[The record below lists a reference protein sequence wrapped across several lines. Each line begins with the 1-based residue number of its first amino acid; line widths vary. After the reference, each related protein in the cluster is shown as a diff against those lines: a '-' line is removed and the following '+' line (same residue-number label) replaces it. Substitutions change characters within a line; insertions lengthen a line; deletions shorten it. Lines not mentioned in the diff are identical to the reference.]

1 MPEDGTKHPSILILA
16 PEGRDSSVLRA
27 LLAEGGIAAEIDP
40 GGARLLDAVESGT
53 YSGAVITEEAL
64 TRVGLSALRDA
75 VERQPPWSDFPFVV
89 LARRAQRSRGDLQ
102 HVEQA
107 LNATILERPLHPT
120 SLVSAVRSAIRGRD
134 RQHAAAK
141 HLAELEDARAQLR
154 ALADSLETKVRD
166 RTRDLASAN
175 DRLTAEIA
183 ERERAEARLLQAQ
196 KMEAIGQ
203 LTGGIA
209 HDFNNLLTAVIGS
222 LDLLLRRTTDEK
234 QARLA
239 RNALQ
244 AAERGANLTAQM
256 LAFSRRQQL
265 SPAPLEINEIISTMT
280 DLLARS
286 LGPRINL
293 QTQLEPQL
301 WAAMADRTQLEMM
314 ILNLAINARDAMP
327 SGGSLRI
334 TTANLPA
341 PPADL
346 KTDLSLGEYV
356 GISVHDTGVGMSA
369 SVMAKAFEPFFTTK
383 EPGKGTGLGLSQLY
397 GFARQSGGTAT
408 IESREGV
415 GTTVTIY
422 LPRTIARPAS
432 EAKGSEEERRHKG
445 ARIVLVD
452 DDDDVRTAA
461 AAMIEELGYSVR
473 AFARGAEA
481 LESLSREPF
490 DLLITDVVMPG
501 MNGFEV
507 AKRARELGMGP
518 VLLATGYVDVSEF
531 GEQLDSAWVIRK
543 PFRMAELASRIRS
556 ALSSEP
562 TEATVVDISEA
573 RAGRS
578 DQ

>member
-1 MPEDGTKHPSILILA
+1 MTDEVASDPSILILA
-16 PEGRDSSVLRA
+16 PEGRDSTVLRA
-27 LLAEGGIAAEIDP
+27 LLVEAGISAEVDP
-40 GGARLLDAVESGT
+40 GGGRLLNAIVDGT
-53 YSGAVITEEAL
+53 HSGAVITEEAL
-64 TRVGLSALRDA
+64 TRVGLSELRDA
-75 VERQPPWSDFPFVV
+75 VENQPPWSDFPFVV

-107 LNATILERPLHPT
+107 LNVTVLERPLHPT
-120 SLVSAVRSAIRGRD
+120 SLVSAVRSAIRGRV
-134 RQHAAAK
+134 RQRLAAR
-141 HLAELEDARAQLR
+141 HLKDLEEARAQLR

-222 LDLLLRRTTDEK
+222 IDLLQRRITDEK
-234 QARLA
+234 QKRLA

-265 SPAPLEINEIISTMT
+265 SPAPLEINDIITAMS

-301 WAAMADRTQLEMM
+301 WAALADRTQLEMM

-334 TTANLPA
+334 TTSNLSA
-341 PPADL
+341 PPAEL
-346 KTDLSLGEYV
+346 KTDLSPGEYV
-356 GISVHDTGVGMSA
+356 GISVKDTGVGMSA
-369 SVMAKAFEPFFTTK
+369 QVMAKAFEPFFTTK

-432 EAKGSEEERRHKG
+432 EAKGPEEERRHKT
-445 ARIVLVD
+445 ARILLVD

-481 LESLSREPF
+481 LEALSTQRF

-507 AKRARELGMGP
+507 AKRARELGIGP
-518 VLLATGYVDVSEF
+518 VLLATGYVDVHEF

-543 PFRMAELASRIRS
+543 PFRMAELASRIRA
-556 ALSSEP
+556 ALSSDP
-562 TEATVVDISEA
+562 TDATVVDFNEA
-573 RAGRS
+573 RASRG
-578 DQ
+578 DT

>member
-1 MPEDGTKHPSILILA
+1 LAEDGDLDGSILILA
-16 PEGRDSSVLRA
+16 PDGRDASVLRA
-27 LLAEGGIAAEIDP
+27 LLAEGGITAEIDP
-40 GGARLLDAVESGT
+40 GGGRLLEAIANGT

-75 VERQPPWSDFPFVV
+75 VERQPTWSDFPFVV

-102 HVEQA
+102 HIEQA
-107 LNATILERPLHPT
+107 LNATVLERPLHPT
-120 SLVSAVRSAIRGRD
+120 SLVSAVRSAIRGRV
-134 RQHAAAK
+134 RQHLAAK
-141 HLAELEDARAQLR
+141 HLAELEEARAQLR
-154 ALADSLETKVRD
+154 AVADSLETKVRE

-222 LDLLLRRTTDEK
+222 LDLLMRRTTDEK
-234 QARLA
+234 QKRLA

-265 SPAPLEINEIISTMT
+265 SPAPVEINEIITTMS

-301 WAAMADRTQLEMM
+301 WAALADRTQLEMM

-334 TTANLPA
+334 TTSNLSE
-341 PPADL
+341 PPAEL
-346 KTDLSLGEYV
+346 RTDLAPGEYV
-356 GISVHDTGVGMSA
+356 GISVQDTGVGMSA

-408 IESREGV
+408 IESREGA
-415 GTTVTIY
+415 GTTVSIY
-422 LPRTIARPAS
+422 LPRTIARPA
-432 EAKGSEEERRHKG
+432 EATKGAEEERRHPR
-445 ARIVLVD
+445 ARILLVD

-473 AFARGAEA
+473 AFDRGAEA
-481 LESLSREPF
+481 LEALSREPF

-507 AKRARELGMGP
+507 AKRARELGMGQ
-518 VLLATGYVDVSEF
+518 VLFATGYVDVHEF
-531 GEQLDSAWVIRK
+531 GEQLDAAWVIRK
-543 PFRMAELASRIRS
+543 PFRMAELASRIRA
-556 ALSSEP
+556 ALTSEP
-562 TEATVVDISEA
+562 AEASVVDINEA
-573 RAGRS
+573 RANRG
-578 DQ
+578 DK